1 MKLLIALFV
10 CLLVSDVA
18 IAQVNRTIGNK
29 ASNLGNISANSDRDA
44 SRQCRKRGGNVV
56 VKLTD
61 GRYSCHYAQQLAN
74 TYKK

>member
-1 MKLLIALFV
+1 MKLLTALFV

-29 ASNLGNISANSDRDA
+29 ASNLGNISANSDREA
-44 SRQCRKRGGNVV
+44 SRLCRKRGGNVT

-61 GRYSCHYAQQLAN
+61 GWYSCHYAQQLAN